1 MYGTIFTTHLHMFA
15 RRCTNV
21 LAALL
26 VCRIEDGVHWHL
38 VNVSSTSYIAAAI
51 YDHVSPPTIF
61 HTVTVTWSDP
71 HHACAAQLLSAF
83 WSSGVQYIPRPSWQY
98 IIPWFPSI
106 TRCEV
111 LGPCMTTASLIK
123 DSNMF
128 TRADKLP
135 HVWVD
140 LEIFGDWGMV
150 MWLKY
155 CQFQTSSS
163 SSSST
168 PQSLSSTP
176 PHNSSID
183 SGSDSKYHSFSSVCL
198 YYGFIFL
205 LPTDICRPNH
215 VLVISLDS
223 QHWHNVTHHDLSTRI
238 LSLPQSS
245 YVTNIGLCLF
255 LWKLWYCQREKET
268 TSVSASGATQ
278 VFLL

>member
-83 WSSGVQYIPRPSWQY
+83 WSSGVQYIPGPSWQY
-98 IIPWFPSI
+98 IIPWVPSI

-123 DSNMF
+123 DSNVF

-176 PHNSSID
+176 PPPSCLLTIVLLILGQIQNIIHSPRCVYTMVLYFFCQQIFAGPTMFWLYPWIHNTGTMSHIIIFPPGSRPYLSLVMLLILAFVFSSGNCDIV
-183 SGSDSKYHSFSSVCL
+183 SGSRKRH
-198 YYGFIFL
+198 
-205 LPTDICRPNH
+205 R
-215 VLVISLDS
+215 
-223 QHWHNVTHHDLSTRI
+223 
-238 LSLPQSS
+238 
-245 YVTNIGLCLF
+245 
-255 LWKLWYCQREKET
+255 
-268 TSVSASGATQ
+268 
-278 VFLL
+278 